1 MVSRSGNEVQM
12 EIIILIYS
20 VLVSYYAVDTK
31 VELETLRDQP
41 PRIIKEIQVK
51 EVMVPV
57 AAQCPIPAP
66 IKKPDLLIHKLT
78 KMDYEDFSKV
88 SNAYVI
94 SLTQCMGYAE
104 QQTIILDGYRK
115 DLSGK

>member
-1 MVSRSGNEVQM
+1 M
-12 EIIILIYS
+12 EILILLYS
-20 VLVSYYAVDTK
+20 VWVSYYAIDTK

-51 EVMVPV
+51 EVMIPV
-57 AAQCPIPAP
+57 AAQCPIPDT
-66 IKKPDLLIHKLT
+66 IKKPDLLIHKLS
-78 KMDYEDFSKV
+78 KEDYEDYDKV

-104 QQTIILDGYRK
+104 QQTIILDGYRLPVIVSEK
-115 DLSGK
+115 ESSH